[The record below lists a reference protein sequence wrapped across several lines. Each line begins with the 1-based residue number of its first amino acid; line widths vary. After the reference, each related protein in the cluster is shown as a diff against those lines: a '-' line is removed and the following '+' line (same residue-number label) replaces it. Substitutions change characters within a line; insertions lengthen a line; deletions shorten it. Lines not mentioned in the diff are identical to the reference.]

1 MKKATPNATWLH
13 SPPEK
18 DQLSPVLTAKCQT
31 CYQSL
36 AECEVSQL
44 FDVLNMKSDHR
55 TKQLSAT
62 STCQK
67 QSTPII
73 IEFLSCMHLL
83 CRHWGVLQYRGA
95 NKDFRQ
101 FSKINITGFTCLHQ
115 KAADDRLQIQSK
127 THPLSRA
134 LWEKVKWFAATQ
146 SGVSV
151 PTLYCDL
158 ENMTLT
164 LSKVLRINSNTIT
177 GSQITHCKLW
187 ELHAVSLMTLR
198 GESEKVLA
206 ECVAMLCCPN
216 RYVPSESDAAFGMIP
231 LDRWVLLEC

>member
-1 MKKATPNATWLH
+1 
-13 SPPEK
+13 
-18 DQLSPVLTAKCQT
+18 
-31 CYQSL
+31 
-36 AECEVSQL
+36 
-44 FDVLNMKSDHR
+44 MKSDHT

-67 QSTPII
+67 QSMAII

-83 CRHWGVLQYRGA
+83 CRLWGALQYLIA

-101 FSKINITGFTCLHQ
+101 SSEINITRFSCLHQ
-115 KAADDRLQIQSK
+115 KAADDRLQIHSK
-127 THPLSRA
+127 MHLLSRL
-134 LWEKVKWFAATQ
+134 LWDKVKWFAATQ
-146 SGVSV
+146 SEVWG

-164 LSKVLRINSNTIT
+164 LSKFLHINSNTIT

-187 ELHAVSLMTLR
+187 ELLAVSLMTLR
-198 GESEKVLA
+198 EKARKVLA